1 MFRAW
6 NADVINMTTVP
17 EVILAKELGMS
28 YSCIAMVTDYDC
40 WKDDVE
46 AVDAQHVLKVIS
58 ENVERVRTL
67 FVEVVKYMGN
77 QDWSDLIKK
86 NKVWMIILNF

>member
-67 FVEVVKYMGN
+67 FVEIVKYMGN